1 MALKLKV
8 ASSFSLPFVHLSST
22 ASEFSLSQSCSVSK
36 SVFHPKRSKL
46 NTRNNSY
53 TTSFVIRAARIQS
66 KGVTLGF
73 RAPQFQVFSLPLFI
87 FLFIFFFS
95 NIGIITFL
103 FLIFFFGWFEFEIAF
118 RASYWQG
125 LDIGRF

>member
-46 NTRNNSY
+46 NTRNNS
-53 TTSFVIRAARIQS
+53 SFVIRAARIES

-73 RAPQFQVFSLPLFI
+73 RAPQFQVFALPLFI
-87 FLFIFFFS
+87 YFFLLKYWNNYISFFF
-95 NIGIITFL
+95 F
-103 FLIFFFGWFEFEIAF
+103 
-118 RASYWQG
+118 
-125 LDIGRF
+125 